1 MKRTSLMRVI
11 VTVFVLLEMIGCD
24 TIEPCSEKG
33 KEISIRVLEVGVQ
46 EAYLHFRNESP
57 LECGEIVISREG
69 VEIAKFPSEVVDSVI
84 VDTGLVGGESY
95 RYLAI
100 EKKGDEADEI
110 RGGTILKTMLP
121 TSHEIEWKT
130 YYFGNCGGSDFSDV
144 AILDDENIWVVG
156 EMDSC
161 CNGKYELYNLL
172 KWDGVSWK
180 KERVKYYA
188 YQETGFVCGG
198 LRGIEV
204 LDSSNVYMTSYSN
217 LIKWNGREYEYK
229 AMFMEERPFE
239 SQVTSM
245 EYLEDDE
252 IYLGSGY
259 DGSLYHYEKGKW
271 DKYKGEGLEGGIS
284 DIYSYVDSKSG
295 ERRVLVGMTQVLSKS
310 TRGIFEVN
318 NDELTCLEWDG
329 NLRVSSIW
337 SKNGYPL
344 YACGDGVYVNRGKG
358 WKEIE
363 GLPLLYS
370 TSIKGNA
377 SNNIFVVGGFGYIAH
392 YNGVDWKV
400 VNDTESFNIMEVEVK
415 NNIVVAVG
423 TNGVQGVVKIGRRR

>member
-1 MKRTSLMRVI
+1 MKKIIMLI
-11 VTVFVLLEMIGCD
+11 VLIVMLNSCD

-100 EKKGDEADEI
+100 EKKGDEAEEI
-110 RGGTILKTMLP
+110 SGGTILKTMLP

-130 YYFGNCGGSDFSDV
+130 YYFGNCGGTVLYDV
-144 AILDDENIWVVG
+144 EILDDENIWVVG
-156 EMDSC
+156 EIDSC

-180 KERVKYYA
+180 VEGVKAYTCYPRKVVTPFSCIELSTEKEV
-188 YQETGFVCGG
+188 FICG
-198 LRGIEV
+198 
-204 LDSSNVYMTSYSN
+204 YTS
-217 LIKWNGREYEYK
+217 LLELWNSEWSILAHFYDDPVDV
-229 AMFMEERPFE
+229 FH

-245 EYLEDDE
+245 EHLEDDE

-295 ERRVLVGMTQVLSKS
+295 ERRVLVGMTQTLFQSY
-310 TRGIFEVN
+310 RGILEIK

-358 WKEIE
+358 WNRIKD
-363 GLPLLYS
+363 LPHIYVQYM
-370 TSIKGNA
+370 KGSGMNDIYA
-377 SNNIFVVGGFGYIAH
+377 IGDFGYIAH
-392 YNGVDWKV
+392 YNGENWEM
-400 VNDTESFNIMEVEVK
+400 VNDTEDVIYFKLAIKGNT
-415 NNIVVAVG
+415 VVVVG
-423 TNGVQGVVKIGRRR
+423 TDGVQGVVKIGRRR

>member
-1 MKRTSLMRVI
+1 MKKIIMLI
-11 VTVFVLLEMIGCD
+11 VLIVMLNSCD

-100 EKKGDEADEI
+100 EKKGDEAEEI
-110 RGGTILKTMLP
+110 SGGTILKTMLP

-180 KERVKYYA
+180 VEGVKTYTCYPRKVVTPFSCIELSTEKEVFIS
-188 YQETGFVCGG
+188 G
-198 LRGIEV
+198 
-204 LDSSNVYMTSYSN
+204 NTS
-217 LIKWNGREYEYK
+217 LLKWGNSEWSILAHFYDDPVDV
-229 AMFMEERPFE
+229 FH

-252 IYLGSGY
+252 IYLGSVN
-259 DGSLYHYEKGKW
+259 DGSIYHYEKGKW

-337 SKNGYPL
+337 SKNGYPI

-400 VNDTESFNIMEVEVK
+400 VNETESFNIMEVEVK
-415 NNIVVAVG
+415 NKLVVAVG
-423 TNGVQGVVKIGRRR
+423 TNGVQGVVKIGKLQ